1 MTMKLSRI
9 FALLTVLVVM
19 LFSAEGSLAQ
29 GDNKLSAK
37 KMISALDRRADKMRN
52 EIRKSN
58 SALDLKQFGT
68 IYYISTDGDDRND
81 GLSPESSIKSLE
93 RLNSLELKAGDCVLF
108 RRGDV
113 WRGRVMTREGVTYSA
128 YGKGV
133 KPQIYGSPCN
143 AAREGAWVETEVEN
157 VYVYDR
163 ELSADV
169 GTLVFNDGEG
179 CAFKVMMSRQ
189 ADGSTL
195 HIETREP
202 FASYRDLK
210 RDLEFYHDYK
220 EAKRVYL
227 YSEKGNPAER
237 FSSIELLVKGNV
249 VQAVSNVHIDNLCI
263 KYGGA
268 HGIGSGTTKGL
279 TVTNCEL
286 GWIGGS
292 IQGEGLFGRST
303 PTRYGNAIEIYGG
316 CDYFKVDNCYIYQ
329 IYDAAITHQHQG
341 DTDQTLVM
349 KNIIYSNNLVE
360 DCVYS
365 VEYFLARADTNQS
378 HYMENILI
386 CDNLLRRAGFGW
398 GSQRPD
404 KTTPAHIKS
413 WGHHYN
419 RASRFVVR
427 DNVFDRS
434 TYDLLNISAKQK
446 EWLPKLS
453 DNTYIQYIGG
463 QAGLCGTQGVNYTF
477 GQETWKMLREL
488 FGEERASLFF
498 VEK

>member
-1 MTMKLSRI
+1 MKYPRSLMLLS
-9 FALLTVLVVM
+9 TLVVIL
-19 LFSAEGSLAQ
+19 LFAQSALAQ
-29 GDNKLSAK
+29 GGKSLSAD
-37 KMISALDRRADKMRN
+37 KMISALDRRADKMRDA
-52 EIRKSN
+52 IRKTE
-58 SALDLKQFGT
+58 SAIDLEQFST
-68 IYYISTDGDDRND
+68 IYYISADGNDSND
-81 GLSPESSIKSLE
+81 GQRKDRPIKSLE
-93 RLNSLELKAGDCVLF
+93 RLNSLGLKAGDCVLF

-113 WRGRVMTREGVTYSA
+113 WRGRVKTRDGVTYSA
-128 YGKGV
+128 YGKGA

-143 AAREGAWVETEVEN
+143 AAREGMWLKTEVEN

-169 GTLVFNDGEG
+169 GTLVFNEGES

-189 ADGSTL
+189 EDGSTL

-210 RDLEFYHDYK
+210 RDLDFYHDYK

-227 YSEKGNPAER
+227 YSAKGNPAER
-237 FSSIELLVKGNV
+237 FESIELLVKGNV
-249 VQAVSNVHIDNLCI
+249 IQAANNVHIDNLCI

-386 CDNLLRRAGFGW
+386 CDNLLRRSGFGW

-427 DNVFDRS
+427 NNIFDRG
-434 TYDLLNISAKQK
+434 TNNLLNISAKEK
-446 EWLPKLS
+446 EWLPTLS
-453 DNTYIQYIGG
+453 DNIYIQYRGG
-463 QAGLCGTQGVNYTF
+463 QAGLCGTKGVTYTF
-477 GQETWKMLREL
+477 DEKTSDMLREL
-488 FGEERASLFF
+488 FGEERATVVF
-498 VEK
+498 VER